1 MFSSEDMRTCR
12 RVWRHVRMSSL
23 FRLSKNQPL
32 RQACYGLKE
41 KLVPIIPTGALYM
54 HLQGALVGRIA
65 PNPPDSCP
73 GGALRATRPTSAAGR
88 AALIKRP
95 LHPYSRISGV
105 FLNCG
110 NGFPRV
116 SPIVFRGE
124 KISCTSGDTLFRV
137 RRFPLQGTPFPS
149 SGDKESPLK
158 GRGMSLQGAFRFNC
172 AGMDQLAAA
181 LDA

>member
-1 MFSSEDMRTCR
+1 MVVMDLGEFLEYPSHPELAVKGSWSADRMRAE
-12 RVWRHVRMSSL
+12 VK
-23 FRLSKNQPL
+23 RLRAMGRLLLGHDPLCCLPL
-32 RQACYGLKE
+32 RAICQIA
-41 KLVPIIPTGALYM
+41 PTGALHM
-54 HLQGALVGRIA
+54 HLQGTLIGRIA

-124 KISCTSGDTLFRV
+124 KNFLHFR
-137 RRFPLQGTPFPS
+137 RYALQGTAFPS
-149 SGDKESPLK
+149 SGDTVSP
-158 GRGMSLQGAFRFNC
+158 F
-172 AGMDQLAAA
+172 
-181 LDA
+181 